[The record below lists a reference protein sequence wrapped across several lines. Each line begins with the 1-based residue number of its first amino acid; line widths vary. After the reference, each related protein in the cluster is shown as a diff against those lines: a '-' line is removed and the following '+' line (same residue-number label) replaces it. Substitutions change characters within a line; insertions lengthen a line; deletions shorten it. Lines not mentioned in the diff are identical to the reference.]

1 MILSYDSIRVKLG
14 NKQILESVSLST
26 QPGKLVGIVGANGC
40 GKSTLIKTTFG
51 AVPKQGGTITLDGQP
66 VSHFA
71 PRELASILG
80 YVGQD
85 SSCAFDFTVSDVV
98 SMGLF
103 ARKDRRNGKQIVQ
116 AAMEELGVDKLAQRN
131 IQSLSGGE
139 RKMVFIA
146 RAIAQGAQT
155 LILDEPTNHLDI
167 RHQLFV
173 MDYLKQSGK
182 DTLLVIHDLR
192 LAAHYCDY
200 LYMICDG
207 RVYAQGTPEEVLCTE
222 NVHHVF
228 GVQGYAAG
236 SKKGNADFI
245 LFPEA

>member
-1 MILSYDSIRVKLG
+1 MSKKVWITILFLLLALAVAA
-14 NKQILESVSLST
+14 SV
-26 QPGKLVGIVGANGC
+26 V
-40 GKSTLIKTTFG
+40 
-51 AVPKQGGTITLDGQP
+51 
-66 VSHFA
+66 
-71 PRELASILG
+71 
-80 YVGQD
+80 
-85 SSCAFDFTVSDVV
+85 
-98 SMGLF
+98 
-103 ARKDRRNGKQIVQ
+103 
-116 AAMEELGVDKLAQRN
+116 
-131 IQSLSGGE
+131 
-139 RKMVFIA
+139 IA

-192 LAAHYCDY
+192 LTAHYCDY

-236 SKKGNADFI
+236 SEKGNADVRPDRWMPGRMF
-245 LFPEA
+245 LYQGAADSKGDCLYNV

>member
-1 MILSYDSIRVKLG
+1 MSKKVWITILFLLLALAVAA
-14 NKQILESVSLST
+14 SV
-26 QPGKLVGIVGANGC
+26 V
-40 GKSTLIKTTFG
+40 
-51 AVPKQGGTITLDGQP
+51 
-66 VSHFA
+66 
-71 PRELASILG
+71 
-80 YVGQD
+80 
-85 SSCAFDFTVSDVV
+85 
-98 SMGLF
+98 
-103 ARKDRRNGKQIVQ
+103 
-116 AAMEELGVDKLAQRN
+116 
-131 IQSLSGGE
+131 
-139 RKMVFIA
+139 IA

-182 DTLLVIHDLR
+182 DTLLVIYDLR

-236 SKKGNADFI
+236 SEKGNADFI

>member
-1 MILSYDSIRVKLG
+1 MPKGMTESAIPFSCEGVLMSKKVWITILFLLLALAVAA
-14 NKQILESVSLST
+14 SV
-26 QPGKLVGIVGANGC
+26 V
-40 GKSTLIKTTFG
+40 
-51 AVPKQGGTITLDGQP
+51 
-66 VSHFA
+66 
-71 PRELASILG
+71 
-80 YVGQD
+80 
-85 SSCAFDFTVSDVV
+85 
-98 SMGLF
+98 
-103 ARKDRRNGKQIVQ
+103 
-116 AAMEELGVDKLAQRN
+116 
-131 IQSLSGGE
+131 
-139 RKMVFIA
+139 IA
-146 RAIAQGAQT
+146 RTIAQGAQT

-192 LAAHYCDY
+192 LTAHYCDY

-236 SKKGNADFI
+236 SEKGNAGFI